1 MTGSISS
8 TQKMDRLSLAVNAIP
23 PSGIRRFF
31 DMAEK
36 MENVISLGVGEPD
49 FPTPWN
55 VREASIASIERG
67 DTAYTANAGLEPL
80 RIEIAKYME
89 QIFHVSY
96 DPLSEI
102 IVTVGA
108 SEGLDIAIRAIIN
121 PGDEVIVVEPGFVSY
136 APIVTLAGGKVIP
149 LKTKKEHAFK
159 LTKEAVEAAIT
170 PRTKAIM
177 ISFPNNPTGAVMTKE
192 ELLPI
197 AEVIDDHDLLV
208 ISDEIYGELS
218 YDTTHYSFSR
228 LPRMKDR
235 TILISGFSKAFAMT
249 GWRLGFVCAPSD
261 ILSAMLK
268 IHQYTM
274 MSAPTIAQYGALE
287 ALQNGREDVD
297 KMVTSYRQR
306 RNFIVESFQEIGLD
320 CHVPG
325 GAFYA
330 FPSIEATG
338 MSSEEF
344 AEALLKEEQVAVV
357 PGNVFG
363 SGGEGH
369 IRCSYAAS
377 LDDLQTAIQ
386 RMDRF
391 LNRK

>member
-1 MTGSISS
+1 
-8 TQKMDRLSLAVNAIP
+8 MDRLSLAVNAIP